1 MRATEYYESFNNKE
15 YLLYKLKL
23 QTLYKNERVTGI
35 LNAKV
40 ESNRQIS
47 NKNINIPGPNKQI
60 MAPVDVN
67 IYSTPQP
74 TTAGPSK
81 VNSALPMKG
90 LPIAGMNINLY
101 ATNPEPKR
109 PLTSRANNG
118 GQRRDTSIFV
128 EELKVK
134 IQDDVAR
141 FNEVH
146 EMKKGMMLD
155 NLEKTVA
162 NNEVLVKNNLFEQ
175 TKDIKDRYLFLLNN
189 IGWLYGKKRY

>member
-1 MRATEYYESFNNKE
+1 MRATEYYESFNNQE
-15 YLLYKLKL
+15 YRLYKLKL

-47 NKNINIPGPNKQI
+47 IKNIKMPTPGKLI
-60 MAPVDVN
+60 VTPVNVN
-67 IYSTPQP
+67 NYSTLQP
-74 TTAGPSK
+74 TRADPPK
-81 VNSALPMKG
+81 VNSVGPIKG
-90 LPIAGMNINLY
+90 LPIAGVNVNAY

-109 PLTSRANNG
+109 PLTSRANG
-118 GQRRDTSIFV
+118 GQCRDTSVYV

-189 IGWLYGKKRY
+189 IGWLYEKKKY

>member
-1 MRATEYYESFNNKE
+1 MRATEYYESFNNQE

-67 IYSTPQP
+67 NYSTLQP
-74 TTAGPSK
+74 TTAGLSK

-90 LPIAGMNINLY
+90 LPIAGMNMNSY

-109 PLTSRANNG
+109 PLTSRANNE
-118 GQRRDTSIFV
+118 GQGRDISIFV

-189 IGWLYGKKRY
+189 IGWLYGKKKY

>member
-1 MRATEYYESFNNKE
+1 MRATEYYESFNNQE
-15 YLLYKLKL
+15 YRLYKLKL

-60 MAPVDVN
+60 MAPVYVN
-67 IYSTPQP
+67 NNSTLQP
-74 TTAGPSK
+74 TTAVPSK
-81 VNSALPMKG
+81 VNSALPIKA
-90 LPIAGMNINLY
+90 LPIAGTNMNAY

-109 PLTSRANNG
+109 PLTSRAYNG
-118 GQRRDTSIFV
+118 GQDWDTSVYV

-189 IGWLYGKKRY
+189 IGWLYGKKKY